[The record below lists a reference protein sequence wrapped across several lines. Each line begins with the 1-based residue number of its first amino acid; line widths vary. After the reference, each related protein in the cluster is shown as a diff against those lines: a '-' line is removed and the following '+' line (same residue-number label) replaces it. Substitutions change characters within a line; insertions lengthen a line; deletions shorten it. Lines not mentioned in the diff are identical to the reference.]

1 MSQRREV
8 RAAAGRR
15 WLTAPALVYLVVFSV
30 LPTLLIVGY
39 SLLERDF
46 FGTVKA
52 SLSLEAWRQA
62 VDPITLANLLR
73 SLLLATA
80 VAAIDLALAYP
91 CVMTLMRMGRRQRNG
106 LVVLITFPLIT
117 SLLLRIYGWMN
128 LLPLAWRGTLP
139 SVALVMAVNYLPFMV
154 LPLLRA
160 FERMEAGLTAAALD
174 LGATPWQAFW
184 RVTWPLTRSGM
195 WAGCA
200 LVFIPAM
207 GEYLVPRFIGEGHV
221 NVLGTV
227 IVQEFMERRNWPYA
241 AACAVWLIALV
252 LVPVVASLMRQSPSE
267 MGVHEESSET
277 R

>member
-1 MSQRREV
+1 MSRSR
-8 RAAAGRR
+8 GTP
-15 WLTAPALVYLVVFSV
+15 WLASPALLYLVVFSV
-30 LPTLLIVGY
+30 LPTALIVGY
-39 SLLERDF
+39 SFCERDF
-46 FGTVKA
+46 YADVKA
-52 SLSLEAWRQA
+52 AFSLEAWRQA
-62 VDPITLANLLR
+62 TDLITLKTLGR
-73 SLLLATA
+73 SLLLAASVT
-80 VAAIDLALAYP
+80 AIDLLLAYP
-91 CVMTLMRMGRRQRNG
+91 CVLALARMDRSLRGMF
-106 LVVLITFPLIT
+106 VVLISFPLVT

-128 LLPLAWRGTLP
+128 LLPLEWRGTLP

-160 FERMEAGLTAAALD
+160 FERLESGVVAAALD

-200 LVFIPAM
+200 LVFIPAT

-241 AACAVWLIALV
+241 AACAVWLMAIVLAPLLGSLV
-252 LVPVVASLMRQSPSE
+252 AASRSASIGAARDREP
-267 MGVHEESSET
+267 T
-277 R
+277 